1 MNTIAERTLNLR
13 TSDGDVEV
21 PIRIYAPEFSGV
33 AWICRYET
41 DWPEGRQTM
50 VAHGFDS
57 VQALVIAMQMIA
69 ADIYTSS
76 YHEAGQL
83 HFRPDWKGYGF
94 PVTHNIRDMLIGE
107 DAKYL

>member
-1 MNTIAERTLNLR
+1 
-13 TSDGDVEV
+13 
-21 PIRIYAPEFSGV
+21 
-33 AWICRYET
+33 
-41 DWPEGRQTM
+41 M

-83 HFRPDWKGYGF
+83 LFRPDWKGYGF
-94 PVTHNIRDMLIGE
+94 PVTHNMRDMLTGD